1 MKQLES
7 IIYLS
12 VRKYLSQKNIQN
24 VLDHMFQLME
34 GKKKSNDF
42 LLRKIMSTTI

>member
-1 MKQLES
+1 MKQLEL

-12 VRKYLSQKNIQN
+12 VRKYLSQENIQN
-24 VLDHMFQLME
+24 VLDYMFQLME

-42 LLRKIMSTTI
+42 FKRKIMSTTI